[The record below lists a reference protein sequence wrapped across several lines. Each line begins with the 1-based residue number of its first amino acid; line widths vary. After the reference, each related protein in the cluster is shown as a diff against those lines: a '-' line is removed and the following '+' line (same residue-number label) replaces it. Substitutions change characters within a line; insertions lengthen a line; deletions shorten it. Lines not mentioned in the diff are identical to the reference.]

1 MDKEPEVSVEE
12 VKEDQEEP
20 SSDLEDE
27 DYEEDQLQEQY
38 FTSANPK
45 TTQHKWLVLFYW
57 WLNTADA
64 GRKEDRKRLQH
75 ASHIRLM
82 LEDLQLE
89 DLQPGGDGIDVL
101 SADEGQIVWTDWVD
115 VKLLSLKS
123 GTINGYLGTYE
134 KFLQFVVEDRVRVT
148 EYPPVDPEVKRIFM
162 NTILK
167 LKGWRRTVDLEGR
180 AETNQRQMD
189 ECTYR
194 LTTDDVK
201 AFLYSP
207 ICVNAR
213 KVFDKANDKYMLTV
227 NEICEARD
235 YLITMISLK
244 TGTCPGALENLKL
257 QEYSQAKADPNTCH
271 KVLLVPQHK
280 RQSDGQA
287 PLAID
292 NKVEGL
298 FNIFLREIYHQFPAP
313 RGPTIFLRND
323 GTSFQFGTISKRL
336 PEFWRKSNIHPD
348 IRVTATNIRKWIV
361 TACNMKKKE
370 GLDVDEETLRGAMC
384 HSDKVAKKCH
394 LREDLTTVA
403 ASAMEIISSCSLAV
417 ENPTTTAKTTDNSEQ
432 SVMSEKGEAHD
443 PNTDSCEVVS
453 PPSAEERTSQE
464 PPVNSQQPMISD
476 KRDTRDP
483 NINSCGVVSPPSAE
497 KGTSQEPP
505 VNSQQ
510 SMSDKGETHDPNT
523 DSSEV
528 VSPPSADE
536 GTEKAPL
543 RKKLSVNQK
552 EAIEALFGDLIQSS
566 IQILMSDVKE
576 RMKDNITLRTLLPFP
591 GMVKK
596 VVDRIRSVQRLQLR
610 VREPTV
616 QPQDLP
622 TSQPQEATRQWLET
636 AESVASS
643 SSTRMDWSQDETDI
657 IMKHFGHIKEHPKKK
672 LVTEAFQTIDEL
684 IPLLEAK
691 GLQRC
696 YNKVKN
702 TLNKLRKQQKWIF
715 QSGPD
720 SLVFVFFQY

>member
-1 MDKEPEVSVEE
+1 MEKSDTDSSTKKRRSHHKKCKCPSCSKEVFDLKRHLRMHVKNEDIDEVDVDKSFSIAVNTTKRRGPRRPGNRKGLPLKWCPVEDCSYVTAHLRKHLMNNHRVKAGAYFDNLLKEARLYKGKEEVDNLPLVKQEPETRSLQQQQPVDKEPEVSVEE

-20 SSDLEDE
+20 SSYLEDE

-45 TTQHKWLVLFYW
+45 TTRHKWLVLFYQ

-64 GRKEDRKRLQH
+64 GRKKDCNRLQH

-82 LEDLQLE
+82 LE

-115 VKLLSLKS
+115 VKLLLLKS

-148 EYPPVDPEVKRIFM
+148 EYPPVDPEVRRIFM
-162 NTILK
+162 NTIPK

-180 AETNQRQMD
+180 AETNQRRMD

-201 AFLYSP
+201 AFLSSP

-213 KVFDKANDKYMLTV
+213 KIFDKANDKYMLTV
-227 NEICEARD
+227 NKMCEARD

-244 TGTCPGALENLKL
+244 TGTRPGALENLKL
-257 QEYSQAKADPNTCH
+257 QEYSQAKADPNTSH

-280 RQSDGQA
+280 RQSDGPA

-292 NKVEGL
+292 KELEGL
-298 FNIFLREIYHQFPAP
+298 FNIFLCEIYHQFPAP

-336 PEFWRKSNIHPD
+336 PEFWRKSNIRPD

-370 GLDVDEETLRGAMC
+370 GY
-384 HSDKVAKKCH
+384 

-403 ASAMEIISSCSLAV
+403 ASAMDIISSCTLAV

-464 PPVNSQQPMISD
+464 PPVNSQQPMMSD
-476 KRDTRDP
+476 KGDTRDP

-510 SMSDKGETHDPNT
+510 SMMSDKGETHDPNT

-528 VSPPSADE
+528 VSPPSAKE
-536 GTEKAPL
+536 GTEK
-543 RKKLSVNQK
+543 S
-552 EAIEALFGDLIQSS
+552 
-566 IQILMSDVKE
+566 
-576 RMKDNITLRTLLPFP
+576 TT
-591 GMVKK
+591 
-596 VVDRIRSVQRLQLR
+596 
-610 VREPTV
+610 REEIV
-616 QPQDLP
+616 
-622 TSQPQEATRQWLET
+622 S
-636 AESVASS
+636 
-643 SSTRMDWSQDETDI
+643 
-657 IMKHFGHIKEHPKKK
+657 
-672 LVTEAFQTIDEL
+672 
-684 IPLLEAK
+684 
-691 GLQRC
+691 
-696 YNKVKN
+696 
-702 TLNKLRKQQKWIF
+702 
-715 QSGPD
+715 
-720 SLVFVFFQY
+720 